1 MDTND
6 NQLQRLGEANKIPLY
21 ANAKVSF
28 LGAFL
33 VCLKIWKKHGM
44 LNACVDELMRALS
57 SKNLPHPNSHPSI
70 EQEASRLLKVMGLGC
85 KVIYACLKR
94 CFLLKGVVAHLNC
107 CPKCSTPSLL
117 ERNGQKAYEGTKAFP
132 NHHVTEKNVWLVKVV
147 KVLNVVG

>member
-1 MDTND
+1 MDIDD

-33 VCLKIWKKHGM
+33 VCLKICKSHGM

-57 SKNLPHPNSHPSI
+57 SKNLPHPNSCPSI

-85 KVIYACLKR
+85 NVIHARLKR
-94 CFLLKGVVAHLNC
+94 CFLLKGAIAHLNC
-107 CPKCSTPSLL
+107 CPKCSTLSFIGEEWTKSL
-117 ERNGQKAYEGTKAFP
+117 
-132 NHHVTEKNVWLVKVV
+132 
-147 KVLNVVG
+147 